1 MGSNQASLLKGNK
14 MNYPPL
20 FALLSDNLVRTSF
33 YQTFNEALIALRA
46 NASQY
51 IEEIGI
57 GIVYTRLDTE

>member
-1 MGSNQASLLKGNK
+1 